1 MQRRHP
7 ACGRKPHGR
16 AIVPHGPILSRE
28 AASKGWHNHGQ
39 QKDFLDRIGAQR
51 RKTASGSPKGE
62 RSESIDKINKIQLS
76 DSHQGRGGVQ
86 ARSNA
91 Y

>member
-28 AASKGWHNHGQ
+28 AASQGWRNHGQ
-39 QKDFLDRIGAQR
+39 QKDFLDRINRIAAQR
-51 RKTASGSPKGE
+51 RKTSLGSPKGE
-62 RSESIDKINKIQLS
+62 RSESINKIQLS
-76 DSHQGRGGVQ
+76 DSCQGRGRVQ